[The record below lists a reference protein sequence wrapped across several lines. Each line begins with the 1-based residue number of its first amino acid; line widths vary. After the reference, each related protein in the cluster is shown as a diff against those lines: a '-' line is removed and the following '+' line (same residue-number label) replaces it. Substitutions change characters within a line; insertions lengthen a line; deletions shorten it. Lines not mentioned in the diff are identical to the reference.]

1 MNFKA
6 AVLILS
12 SLLSSDAFSILAP
25 SVNHACRSG
34 FSLKLAASS
43 SSGDLK
49 LESKEVETRTK
60 MLAERLAMEA
70 KSRTKDAQ
78 IEAQAAVI
86 SENFQE
92 ENSSQEA
99 EAKAVAVREEMLIYR
114 LASEEKLRNEKAA
127 ILVEA
132 NAVEVR
138 EEMMALRL
146 EHEKTLRDIEEK
158 AQEAKTAA
166 IAEAKA
172 VNTRESMMVYRLA
185 NEKEVL
191 AKEEKAREAKIAAL
205 IEAKA
210 VKTRENMLSYRI
222 DLEKRLA
229 KKAAEK
235 KRYDFFQRMIAER
248 LAAEKVV
255 AKKAAEKKYV
265 TLREK
270 MLATRLEMQGEVA
283 AAMILRREKKAAQVA
298 AYKEARTQPKSPEVE
313 KKYAEKYE
321 VLSETERNF
330 AILVDLGLVKE
341 SPNPD
346 CPEYDDSEDDL
357 FCDDYEE

>member
-12 SLLSSDAFSILAP
+12 SLLSSDAFSIH
-25 SVNHACRSG
+25 HASQSG

-132 NAVEVR
+132 KAVEVR

-229 KKAAEK
+229 KKAATKAAEK
-235 KRYDFFQRMIAER
+235 KRYDFLQRMMAER
-248 LAAEKVV
+248 LAAEKVL

-270 MLATRLEMQGEVA
+270 MLATRLEMQGEIA
-283 AAMILRREKKAAQVA
+283 AAMILRREKKAVQVA